1 MLSFYKNSDTLKN
14 IPQCYSVFFEKFLVE
29 KNLIKL
35 TEKYFNLNSNF
46 TQFYKKNLIKNFD
59 ELTTITESPLG
70 GIMNLGLY
78 ELFKNIKKDGY
89 KVVLD
94 GTGLDE
100 ILGGYDVS
108 HLIYLHQLKKRLQ
121 KFYKSIKKVF
131 SF

>member
-1 MLSFYKNSDTLKN
+1 MLFR
-14 IPQCYSVFFEKFLVE
+14 FEKFLVE

-94 GTGLDE
+94 GTGLEE
-100 ILGGYDVS
+100 I
-108 HLIYLHQLKKRLQ
+108 
-121 KFYKSIKKVF
+121 
-131 SF
+131 